1 MSTVSQT
8 GNSDVSSV
16 IQQST
21 ATGTKKTNV
30 TGRTIGNPQLSE
42 EGAKYYEQL
51 KKKYGNMDFILVSSD
66 MKQQA
71 QAQAAS
77 YGNASKMVV
86 LIDEEK
92 IERMATDEA
101 YRAQYEGIIRNAASG
116 LSQLASG
123 LSNTQGVKGYGAT
136 INDNGTASY
145 FAVVDKSLAAQRERI
160 AKKAEEKRA
169 DKRAVAKKEARR
181 ANEERIE
188 KRRSDRI
195 KEEKA
200 SKTDDSN
207 LVTVTA
213 SSVEE
218 LIRKVNNVLYEGM
231 SDNIQTE
238 SERQLGGKFDF
249 KI

>member
-16 IQQST
+16 IQSST
-21 ATGTKKTNV
+21 TTGAKKTNV

-123 LSNTQGVKGYGAT
+123 LSNTSGVKGFGAQ

-169 DKRAVAKKEARR
+169 DKKEAEKRAAR
-181 ANEERIE
+181 KANEERRNE
-188 KRRSDRI
+188 RI
-195 KEEKA
+195 KEGKA
-200 SKTDDSN
+200 SKDED

-218 LIRKVNNVLYEGM
+218 LIRKVNDLVYEGM
-231 SDNIQTE
+231 SDNIRTE
-238 SERQLGGKFDF
+238 TERQLGGNFDF